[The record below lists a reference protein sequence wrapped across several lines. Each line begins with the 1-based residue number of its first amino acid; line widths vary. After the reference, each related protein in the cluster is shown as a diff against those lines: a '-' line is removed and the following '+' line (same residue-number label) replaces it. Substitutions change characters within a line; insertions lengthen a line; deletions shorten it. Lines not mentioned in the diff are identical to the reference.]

1 MQKFIDR
8 LKLIG
13 KEIVNIVTNILIPL
27 WGVVMLVAEVF
38 GLPANVLEVLKKI
51 EYVLYHLA
59 GTKEDI
65 DQLVDENNKNK
76 LAKK

>member
-8 LKLIG
+8 VKLIC
-13 KEIVNIVTNILIPL
+13 KEIVNIITNILIPL

-51 EYVLYHLA
+51 EYVLFHLS
-59 GTKEDI
+59 GTKPDI
-65 DQLVDENNKNK
+65 EKQTSK
-76 LAKK
+76 